1 MKYAREVIDLMG
13 AYPGREF
20 RMAEILRH
28 VGRGRVLQPRERN
41 AARQAVLRVLDQ
53 LCDGGQVTKESPA
66 EKSAYYVWGCR
77 SLRHGHS
84 PICNSRCDNTAGPVR
99 A

>member
-1 MKYAREVIDLMG
+1 MKYAHEVIDLMG

-20 RMAEILRH
+20 RMAEILRY
-28 VGRGRVLQPRERN
+28 VSRGRVLQVKERN
-41 AARQAVLRVLDQ
+41 AARQAVLRVLDS
-53 LCDGGQVTKESPA
+53 LIESGQIRKEAPA
-66 EKSAYYVWGCR
+66 EKSAYYVWECR

-84 PICNSRCDNTAGPVR
+84 PICNAGCDNDAGRLR